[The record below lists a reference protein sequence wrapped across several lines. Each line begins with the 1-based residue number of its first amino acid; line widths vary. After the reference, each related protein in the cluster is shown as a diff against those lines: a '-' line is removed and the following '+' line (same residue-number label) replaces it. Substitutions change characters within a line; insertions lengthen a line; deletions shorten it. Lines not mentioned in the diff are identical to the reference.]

1 MYTVSQAKTSFSHR
15 RRRYIMDAD
24 GPGGGGDDNAVDV
37 NNPLNFFAD
46 TNVRIIINR
55 KCVYSGAQKA
65 TVILFERMSSPAR
78 TVAALS
84 TLPDVAATAAEYTH

>member
-1 MYTVSQAKTSFSHR
+1 
-15 RRRYIMDAD
+15 MDAD

-65 TVILFERMSSPAR
+65 TVILFERMSSPVH
-78 TVAALS
+78 TVVAAPS